1 MASQDIKDF
10 LFEQTGVPAAQWKR
24 LSKKKTPEGE
34 VRMFENKAGTQVETL
49 ESSDGLLSIMGNDT
63 ATKQI
68 SPEVSELKNN
78 LKKAKKLV
86 SKYFEE
92 DTVPEANNP
101 GYSSIPA
108 LFKFSFMEDA
118 NPDHSEHLEMAA
130 QAGDKSVA
138 VTGFNIFITSK
149 AFQEYSCVHLS
160 ELLSSFLPTFLDE
173 TEESSFCIHSE
184 TQGIYDDE
192 RLDGIKNGSI
202 PNIPYDRLIATME
215 AAGFEYDPSTCM
227 LASLGGSQGAK
238 PL

>member
-1 MASQDIKDF
+1 MASQDIKEF
-10 LFEQTGVPAAQWKR
+10 LFEQTGVAAIQWKR
-24 LSKKKTPEGE
+24 LSKKKTPQGE
-34 VRMFENKAGTQVETL
+34 VRIFENKAGTQIETL
-49 ESSDGLLSIMGNDT
+49 ESPNGLLSIVGNDT

-68 SPEVSELKNN
+68 SPEVNALKNN

-86 SKYFEE
+86 SQYFEE
-92 DTVPEANNP
+92 DTVPEAKNP

-130 QAGDKSVA
+130 QSGDKSVA

-149 AFQEYSCVHLS
+149 EFEEYSCVHLS
-160 ELLSSFLPTFLDE
+160 GLLSSFLPKFLDE

-192 RLDGIKNGSI
+192 RLHAIKEGTI
-202 PNIPYDRLIATME
+202 PNIPYDRLVATME
-215 AAGFEYDPSTCM
+215 ASGFEYDTSTCM
-227 LASLGGSQGAK
+227 LASLGGSQAAK